1 MINDPRCKLAA
12 FHNISEREMFCVFWD
27 ERWLPADFA
36 GIKIGVA
43 LQMFLLAPP
52 TLTFSH
58 QPEPSLTARHMAAL
72 KHTSLH
78 PGA

>member
-1 MINDPRCKLAA
+1 
-12 FHNISEREMFCVFWD
+12 MFCVYD
-27 ERWLPADFA
+27 ERWLQADFA

-58 QPEPSLTARHMAAL
+58 QPSVTVGHMAPL
-72 KHTSLH
+72 KHTTLH
-78 PGA
+78 HPRYINTRDNCLDGRP